1 MRQVSEPTLQTV
13 PDGWEFI
20 YGGSV
25 SCAYIP
31 AEQGEGGLACRF
43 PESMGAAH
51 ITVGWSGPITR
62 EVPSGLSA
70 GKAKRVF
77 DEKKHPGEIGVP
89 PISPGCFL

>member
-1 MRQVSEPTLQTV
+1 M

-51 ITVGWSGPITR
+51 ITVGWSGSITR
-62 EVPSGLSA
+62 EVPSGLFA
-70 GKAKRVF
+70 GKAKRVL
-77 DEKKHPGEIGVP
+77 DEKKHPGENRGTPYLAGMFFV
-89 PISPGCFL
+89 G